1 MDSYSFSTFF
11 DLFEDCISILPFQL
25 NGIWFPT
32 SEFVRFALAY
42 MSMSSN
48 KLLWVP
54 PTTSLSHLPPLI
66 KSRKNSAPKRYGFYQ
81 NFFHLHKID

>member
-54 PTTSLSHLPPLI
+54 PTTSLSHLPPLTEG
-66 KSRKNSAPKRYGFYQ
+66 SRCHQP
-81 NFFHLHKID
+81 